1 MTTDWRYLTWAQAC
15 IIDRYFTFQKESVDL
30 ILNLLD
36 GSEHRGHKVKVERA
50 QFTMK
55 GNFDPTKKK
64 KKLSNREK
72 NKLKEKQ
79 AK

>member
-1 MTTDWRYLTWAQAC
+1 M
-15 IIDRYFTFQKESVDL
+15 
-30 ILNLLD
+30 NLLD